1 MVLTNCQQC
10 KYLDRN
16 PHHSGDINCGIS
28 PAYASAWKRLNSLDE
43 YTRNCVP
50 IDNCR
55 EFELDSEYEE
65 KEITLSLTYEQWQTE
80 SVRRSLPQ
88 QFQSQ
93 LWLQTIDITIALT
106 FQQWRN
112 LAASS
117 INDSL
122 IEQLSQ
128 QGIETETDD
137 SGDWVELDSSCIEA
151 VAFDESSSV
160 LKIRFNSGSVYEYYD
175 FDRLKFSDFRNAS
188 SHGSFFN
195 REIKNIYHYSL
206 SE

>member
-50 IDNCR
+50 IDNCQ

-88 QFQSQ
+88 QLQSQ
-93 LWLQTIDITIALT
+93 LRSQTINITTNLT
-106 FQQWRN
+106 AQQWRS
-112 LAASS
+112 LAQSC
-117 INDSL
+117 INDVL
-122 IEQLSQ
+122 IEQLIE
-128 QGIETETDD
+128 QGIEAQPNNDR
-137 SGDWVELDSSCIEA
+137 DWIEVDSSCIKA
-151 VAFDESSSV
+151 IAFNESTSI
-160 LKIRFNSGSVYEYYD
+160 LKIRFHSGSVYEYYD
-175 FDRLKFSDFRNAS
+175 FDRFKFSDFRNAS
-188 SHGSFFN
+188 SHGRFFN
-195 REIKNIYHYSL
+195 DEIKDIYNFSL
-206 SE
+206 SD